1 MAQLFFEY
9 GVMASGKSIEILKVA
24 HNYAQQNR
32 KVLLL
37 TSSLDDRTKVGE
49 VSSRVGLKH
58 DANVIYQD
66 TNLETYVLEMSER
79 PEIVLIDEAQ
89 FMTREQVIQLTHI
102 VDDLN
107 IPVMAFGLKNDFSNH
122 LFPGSEALLIFADK
136 LEEIKTLD
144 TFGTKKATV
153 NHPRL
158 KSWACKKLKTSKLV
172 TIYLDTAFALLK
184 DLLANYQSLLFPQVA
199 RRKNLLKCF

>member
-24 HNYAQQNR
+24 HNYSQQNR

-37 TSSLDDRTKVGE
+37 TSSLDDRTHVGE
-49 VSSRVGLKH
+49 ISSRVGMKH
-58 DANVIYQD
+58 DAGVIYPD
-66 TNLETYVLEMSER
+66 TDVELLVSNMNEL
-79 PEIVLIDEAQ
+79 PAIVLIDEAQ
-89 FMTREQVIQLTHI
+89 FMTRTQVIQLTHI
-102 VDDLN
+102 VDDMN

-144 TFGTKKATV
+144 TFGTKKATMNLRIHNGQPV
-153 NHPRL
+153 YEGEQVEIGGDENYLPVSRKHYFHPDMSQIAERF
-158 KSWACKKLKTSKLV
+158 KK
-172 TIYLDTAFALLK
+172 D
-184 DLLANYQSLLFPQVA
+184 
-199 RRKNLLKCF
+199 

>member
-37 TSSLDDRTKVGE
+37 TSSLDDRTHVGE
-49 VSSRVGLKH
+49 VSSRIGIKH
-58 DANVIYQD
+58 DANVIYPD
-66 TNLETYVLEMSER
+66 TDIELLVSNMNEL
-79 PEIVLIDEAQ
+79 PAIVLIDEAQ
-89 FMTREQVIQLTHI
+89 FMNREQVIQLTHI
-102 VDDLN
+102 VDDMN

-144 TFGTKKATV
+144 TFGTKKAIMNLRIHNGQPV
-153 NHPRL
+153 YEGEQIEIGGDENYLPVSRQHYFHPDMQQISERF
-158 KSWACKKLKTSKLV
+158 KK
-172 TIYLDTAFALLK
+172 
-184 DLLANYQSLLFPQVA
+184 N
-199 RRKNLLKCF
+199 

>member
-24 HNYAQQNR
+24 HNYTQQNR

-37 TSSLDDRTKVGE
+37 TSSLDDRTHVGE
-49 VSSRVGLKH
+49 ISSRVGMKH
-58 DANVIYQD
+58 DAGVIYPD
-66 TNLETYVLEMSER
+66 TDIELLVSNMNEL
-79 PEIVLIDEAQ
+79 PAIVLIDEAQ
-89 FMTREQVIQLTHI
+89 FMNRTQVLQLTRI
-102 VDDLN
+102 VDVMN

-144 TFGTKKATV
+144 TFGTNKATMNLRIHNGQPV
-153 NHPRL
+153 YEGEQIEIGGDENYLPVSRKHYFHPDMKQIEERF
-158 KSWACKKLKTSKLV
+158 KKE
-172 TIYLDTAFALLK
+172 
-184 DLLANYQSLLFPQVA
+184 
-199 RRKNLLKCF
+199 

>member
-24 HNYAQQNR
+24 HNYTQQNR

-37 TSSLDDRTKVGE
+37 TSSLDDRTHVGE
-49 VSSRVGLKH
+49 ISSRVGMKH
-58 DANVIYQD
+58 DAGVIYPD
-66 TNLETYVLEMSER
+66 TDIELLVSNMNEL
-79 PEIVLIDEAQ
+79 PAIVLIDEAQ
-89 FMTREQVIQLTHI
+89 FMNRTQVLQLTRI
-102 VDDLN
+102 VDVMN

-144 TFGTKKATV
+144 TFGTNKATMNLRIHNGQPV
-153 NHPRL
+153 YEGEQIEIGGDENYLPVSRKHYFHPDMKQIEERF
-158 KSWACKKLKTSKLV
+158 KK
-172 TIYLDTAFALLK
+172 D
-184 DLLANYQSLLFPQVA
+184 
-199 RRKNLLKCF
+199 

>member
-24 HNYAQQNR
+24 HNYSQQNR

-37 TSSLDDRTKVGE
+37 TSSLDDRTHVGE
-49 VSSRVGLKH
+49 ISSRVGMKH
-58 DANVIYQD
+58 DAGVIYPD
-66 TNLETYVLEMSER
+66 TDIELLVSNMNEL
-79 PEIVLIDEAQ
+79 PAIVLIDEAQ
-89 FMTREQVIQLTHI
+89 FMNRTQVLQLTRI
-102 VDDLN
+102 VDVMN

-144 TFGTKKATV
+144 TFGTKKATMNLRIHNGKPV
-153 NHPRL
+153 YEGEQVEIGGDENYLPVSRKHYFHPDMSQIEKRF
-158 KSWACKKLKTSKLV
+158 KK
-172 TIYLDTAFALLK
+172 D
-184 DLLANYQSLLFPQVA
+184 
-199 RRKNLLKCF
+199 

>member
-24 HNYAQQNR
+24 HNYTQQNR

-37 TSSLDDRTKVGE
+37 TSSLDDRTHVGE
-49 VSSRVGLKH
+49 ISSRVGMKH
-58 DANVIYQD
+58 DAGVIYPD
-66 TNLETYVLEMSER
+66 TDVELLVSNMNEL
-79 PEIVLIDEAQ
+79 PAIVLIDEAQ
-89 FMTREQVIQLTHI
+89 FMNRTQVLQLTRI
-102 VDDLN
+102 VDVMN

-144 TFGTKKATV
+144 TFGTNKATMNLRIHNGRPV
-153 NHPRL
+153 YEGEQVEIGGDENYLPVSRKHYFHPDMDQIEERF
-158 KSWACKKLKTSKLV
+158 KK
-172 TIYLDTAFALLK
+172 D
-184 DLLANYQSLLFPQVA
+184 
-199 RRKNLLKCF
+199 

>member
-24 HNYAQQNR
+24 HNYTQQNR

-37 TSSLDDRTKVGE
+37 TSSLDDRTHVGE
-49 VSSRVGLKH
+49 ISSRIGIKH
-58 DANVIYQD
+58 DANVIYPD
-66 TNLETYVLEMSER
+66 TNVELLVANMNEL
-79 PEIVLIDEAQ
+79 PAIILIDEAQ
-89 FMTREQVIQLTHI
+89 FMSREQVLQLTRI
-102 VDDLN
+102 VDNMN

-144 TFGTKKATV
+144 TFGTNKATMNLRIHNGRPV
-153 NHPRL
+153 YEGEQVEIGGDENYLPVSRKHYFHPDMKQIEERF
-158 KSWACKKLKTSKLV
+158 KK
-172 TIYLDTAFALLK
+172 D
-184 DLLANYQSLLFPQVA
+184 
-199 RRKNLLKCF
+199 

>member
-24 HNYAQQNR
+24 HNYSQQNR

-37 TSSLDDRTKVGE
+37 TSSLDDRTHVGE
-49 VSSRVGLKH
+49 ISSRVGMKH
-58 DANVIYQD
+58 DAGVIYPD
-66 TNLETYVLEMSER
+66 TDIELLVSNMNEL
-79 PEIVLIDEAQ
+79 PAIVLIDEAQ
-89 FMTREQVIQLTHI
+89 FMNRTQVLQLTRI
-102 VDDLN
+102 VDNMN

-144 TFGTKKATV
+144 TFGTKKATMNLRIHNGKPV
-153 NHPRL
+153 YEGEQVEIGGDENYLPVSRKHYFHPDMSQIEKRF
-158 KSWACKKLKTSKLV
+158 KK
-172 TIYLDTAFALLK
+172 D
-184 DLLANYQSLLFPQVA
+184 
-199 RRKNLLKCF
+199 

>member
-24 HNYAQQNR
+24 HNYTQQNR

-37 TSSLDDRTKVGE
+37 TSSLDDRTHVGE
-49 VSSRVGLKH
+49 ISSRVGMKH
-58 DANVIYQD
+58 DAGVIYPD
-66 TNLETYVLEMSER
+66 TDIELLVSNMNEL
-79 PEIVLIDEAQ
+79 PAIVLIDEAQ
-89 FMTREQVIQLTHI
+89 FMNRTQVLQLTRI
-102 VDDLN
+102 VDVMN

-144 TFGTKKATV
+144 TFGTNKATMNLRIHNGQPV
-153 NHPRL
+153 YEGEQIEIGGDENYLPVSRKHYFHPDMKQIAERF
-158 KSWACKKLKTSKLV
+158 KKE
-172 TIYLDTAFALLK
+172 
-184 DLLANYQSLLFPQVA
+184 
-199 RRKNLLKCF
+199 

>member
-24 HNYAQQNR
+24 HNYTQQNR

-37 TSSLDDRTKVGE
+37 TSSLDDRTHVGE
-49 VSSRVGLKH
+49 ISSRVGMKH
-58 DANVIYQD
+58 DAGVIYPD
-66 TNLETYVLEMSER
+66 TDIELLVSNMNEL
-79 PEIVLIDEAQ
+79 PAIVLIDEAQ
-89 FMTREQVIQLTHI
+89 FMNRTQVLQLTRI
-102 VDDLN
+102 VDVMN

-144 TFGTKKATV
+144 TFGTNKATMNLRIHNGQPV
-153 NHPRL
+153 YEGEQIEIGGDENYLPVSRKHYFHPDMDQIEKRF
-158 KSWACKKLKTSKLV
+158 KK
-172 TIYLDTAFALLK
+172 D
-184 DLLANYQSLLFPQVA
+184 
-199 RRKNLLKCF
+199 

>member
-24 HNYAQQNR
+24 HNYSQQNR

-37 TSSLDDRTKVGE
+37 TSSLDDRTHVGE
-49 VSSRVGLKH
+49 ISSRVGMKH
-58 DANVIYQD
+58 GAGVIYPD
-66 TNLETYVLEMSER
+66 TDVELLVSNMNEL
-79 PEIVLIDEAQ
+79 PAIVLIDEAQ
-89 FMTREQVIQLTHI
+89 FMTRTQVIQLTHI
-102 VDDLN
+102 VDDMN

-144 TFGTKKATV
+144 TFGTKKATMNLRIHNGQPV
-153 NHPRL
+153 YEGAQVEIGGDENYLPVSRKHYFHPDMKQIEKRF
-158 KSWACKKLKTSKLV
+158 KK
-172 TIYLDTAFALLK
+172 D
-184 DLLANYQSLLFPQVA
+184 
-199 RRKNLLKCF
+199 

>member
-9 GVMASGKSIEILKVA
+9 GVMASGKSIEILKVT

-58 DANVIYQD
+58 DADIIYQD
-66 TNLETYVLEMSER
+66 TNLETYVLEMAEK

-144 TFGTKKATV
+144 TFGTKKATMNLRIHDGKPV
-153 NHPRL
+153 YEGDQIEIGGDENYLPVSRYHYFHPNMDEIAKR
-158 KSWACKKLKTSKLV
+158 
-172 TIYLDTAFALLK
+172 FHHH
-184 DLLANYQSLLFPQVA
+184 AN
-199 RRKNLLKCF
+199 

>member
-24 HNYAQQNR
+24 HNYSQQNR

-37 TSSLDDRTKVGE
+37 TSSLDDRTHVGE
-49 VSSRVGLKH
+49 ISSRVGMKH
-58 DANVIYQD
+58 DAGVIYPD
-66 TNLETYVLEMSER
+66 TDIELLVSNMNEL
-79 PEIVLIDEAQ
+79 PAIVLIDEAQ
-89 FMTREQVIQLTHI
+89 FMNRTQVLQLTRI
-102 VDDLN
+102 VDVMN

-144 TFGTKKATV
+144 TFGTKKATMNLRIHNGKPV
-153 NHPRL
+153 YEGEQVEIGGDENYLPVSRKHYFHPDMNQIEKRF
-158 KSWACKKLKTSKLV
+158 KK
-172 TIYLDTAFALLK
+172 D
-184 DLLANYQSLLFPQVA
+184 
-199 RRKNLLKCF
+199 

>member
-24 HNYAQQNR
+24 HNYSQQNR

-37 TSSLDDRTKVGE
+37 TSSLDDRTHVGE
-49 VSSRVGLKH
+49 ISSRIGIKH
-58 DANVIYQD
+58 DANVIYPD
-66 TNLETYVLEMSER
+66 TNVELLVANMNEL
-79 PEIVLIDEAQ
+79 PAIILIDEAQ
-89 FMTREQVIQLTHI
+89 FMSREQVLQLTRI
-102 VDDLN
+102 VDDMN

-144 TFGTKKATV
+144 TFGTNKATMNLRIHNGRPV
-153 NHPRL
+153 YEGEQVEIGGDENYLPVSRKHYFHPDMKQIEERF
-158 KSWACKKLKTSKLV
+158 KK
-172 TIYLDTAFALLK
+172 D
-184 DLLANYQSLLFPQVA
+184 
-199 RRKNLLKCF
+199 

>member
-24 HNYAQQNR
+24 HNYTQQNS

-37 TSSLDDRTKVGE
+37 TSSLDDRTHVGE
-49 VSSRVGLKH
+49 ISSRIGIKH
-58 DANVIYQD
+58 DANVIYPD
-66 TNLETYVLEMSER
+66 TNVELLVANMNEL
-79 PEIVLIDEAQ
+79 PAIILIDEAQ
-89 FMTREQVIQLTHI
+89 FMSREQVLQLTRI
-102 VDDLN
+102 VDDMN

-144 TFGTKKATV
+144 TFGTKKATMNLRIHNGQPV
-153 NHPRL
+153 YEGEQVEIGGDENYLPVSRKHYFHPDMSQIEKRF
-158 KSWACKKLKTSKLV
+158 KKE
-172 TIYLDTAFALLK
+172 
-184 DLLANYQSLLFPQVA
+184 
-199 RRKNLLKCF
+199 

>member
-24 HNYAQQNR
+24 HNYSQQNR

-37 TSSLDDRTKVGE
+37 TSSLDDRTHVGE
-49 VSSRVGLKH
+49 ISSRVGMKH
-58 DANVIYQD
+58 DAGVIYPD
-66 TNLETYVLEMSER
+66 TDIELLVSNMNEL
-79 PEIVLIDEAQ
+79 PAIVLIDEAQ
-89 FMTREQVIQLTHI
+89 FMNRTQVLQLTRI
-102 VDDLN
+102 VDVMN

-144 TFGTKKATV
+144 TFGTNKATMNLRIHNGQPV
-153 NHPRL
+153 YEGEQIEIGGDENYLPVSRKHYFHPDMDQIEKRF
-158 KSWACKKLKTSKLV
+158 KK
-172 TIYLDTAFALLK
+172 D
-184 DLLANYQSLLFPQVA
+184 
-199 RRKNLLKCF
+199 

>member
-24 HNYAQQNR
+24 HNYTQQNR

-37 TSSLDDRTKVGE
+37 TSSLDDRTHVGE
-49 VSSRVGLKH
+49 ISSRVGMKH
-58 DANVIYQD
+58 DAGVIYPD
-66 TNLETYVLEMSER
+66 TDIELLVSNMNEL
-79 PEIVLIDEAQ
+79 PAIVLIDEAQ
-89 FMTREQVIQLTHI
+89 FMNRTQVLQLTRI
-102 VDDLN
+102 VDVMN

-144 TFGTKKATV
+144 TFGTKKATMNLRIHNGQPV
-153 NHPRL
+153 YEGEQVEIGGDENYLPVSRKHYFHPDMSQIEKRF
-158 KSWACKKLKTSKLV
+158 KKE
-172 TIYLDTAFALLK
+172 
-184 DLLANYQSLLFPQVA
+184 
-199 RRKNLLKCF
+199 

>member
-24 HNYAQQNR
+24 HNYTQQNR

-37 TSSLDDRTKVGE
+37 TSSLDDRTHVGE
-49 VSSRVGLKH
+49 ISSRIGIKH
-58 DANVIYQD
+58 DANVIYPD
-66 TNLETYVLEMSER
+66 TNVELLVANMNEL
-79 PEIVLIDEAQ
+79 PAIILIDEAQ
-89 FMTREQVIQLTHI
+89 FMSREQVLQLTRI
-102 VDDLN
+102 VDDMN

-144 TFGTKKATV
+144 TFGTNKATMNLRIHNGRPV
-153 NHPRL
+153 YEGEQVEIGGDENYLPVSRKHYFHPDMKQIEERF
-158 KSWACKKLKTSKLV
+158 KK
-172 TIYLDTAFALLK
+172 D
-184 DLLANYQSLLFPQVA
+184 
-199 RRKNLLKCF
+199 

>member
-24 HNYAQQNR
+24 HNYTQQNR

-37 TSSLDDRTKVGE
+37 TSSLDDRTHVGE
-49 VSSRVGLKH
+49 ISSRVGMKH
-58 DANVIYQD
+58 DAGVIYPD
-66 TNLETYVLEMSER
+66 TDVELLVSNMNKL
-79 PEIVLIDEAQ
+79 PAIILIDEAQ
-89 FMTREQVIQLTHI
+89 FMSREQVLQLTRI
-102 VDDLN
+102 VDDMN

-144 TFGTKKATV
+144 TFGTNKATMNLRIHNGQPV
-153 NHPRL
+153 YEGEQVEIGGDENYLPVSRKHYFHPDMKQIEERF
-158 KSWACKKLKTSKLV
+158 KK
-172 TIYLDTAFALLK
+172 D
-184 DLLANYQSLLFPQVA
+184 
-199 RRKNLLKCF
+199 

>member
-24 HNYAQQNR
+24 HNYTQQNR

-37 TSSLDDRTKVGE
+37 TSSLDDRTHVGE
-49 VSSRVGLKH
+49 ISSRIGIKH
-58 DANVIYQD
+58 DANVIYPD
-66 TNLETYVLEMSER
+66 TNVELLVANMNEL
-79 PEIVLIDEAQ
+79 PAIILIDEAQ
-89 FMTREQVIQLTHI
+89 FMSREQVLQLTRI
-102 VDDLN
+102 VDNMN

-144 TFGTKKATV
+144 TFGTNKATMNLRIHNGQPV
-153 NHPRL
+153 YEGEQIEIGGDENYLPVSRKHYFHPDMKQIAERF
-158 KSWACKKLKTSKLV
+158 KKE
-172 TIYLDTAFALLK
+172 
-184 DLLANYQSLLFPQVA
+184 
-199 RRKNLLKCF
+199 

>member
-24 HNYAQQNR
+24 HNYTQQNR

-37 TSSLDDRTKVGE
+37 TSSLDDRTHVGE
-49 VSSRVGLKH
+49 ISSRVGMKH
-58 DANVIYQD
+58 DAGVIYPD
-66 TNLETYVLEMSER
+66 TDIELLVSNMNEL
-79 PEIVLIDEAQ
+79 PAIVLIDEAQ
-89 FMTREQVIQLTHI
+89 FMNRTQVLQLTRI
-102 VDDLN
+102 VDVMN

-144 TFGTKKATV
+144 TFGTKKATMNLRIHNGQPV
-153 NHPRL
+153 YEGEQIEIGGDENYLPVSRKHYFHPDMKQIEERF
-158 KSWACKKLKTSKLV
+158 KK
-172 TIYLDTAFALLK
+172 D
-184 DLLANYQSLLFPQVA
+184 
-199 RRKNLLKCF
+199 

>member
-24 HNYAQQNR
+24 HNYSQQNR

-37 TSSLDDRTKVGE
+37 TSSLDDRTHVGE
-49 VSSRVGLKH
+49 ISSRVGMKH
-58 DANVIYQD
+58 DAGVIYPD
-66 TNLETYVLEMSER
+66 TDIELLVSNMNEL
-79 PEIVLIDEAQ
+79 PAIVLIDEAQ
-89 FMTREQVIQLTHI
+89 FMNRTQVLQLTRI
-102 VDDLN
+102 VDVMN

-144 TFGTKKATV
+144 TFGTNKATMNLRIHNGQPV
-153 NHPRL
+153 YEGEQVEIGGDENYLPVSRKHYFHPDMDQIEKRF
-158 KSWACKKLKTSKLV
+158 KK
-172 TIYLDTAFALLK
+172 D
-184 DLLANYQSLLFPQVA
+184 
-199 RRKNLLKCF
+199 

>member
-24 HNYAQQNR
+24 HNYSQQNR

-37 TSSLDDRTKVGE
+37 TSSLDDRTHVGE
-49 VSSRVGLKH
+49 ISSRVGMKH
-58 DANVIYQD
+58 DAGVIYPNTD
-66 TNLETYVLEMSER
+66 IELLVSNMNEL
-79 PEIVLIDEAQ
+79 PAIVLIDEAQ
-89 FMTREQVIQLTHI
+89 FMNRTQVLQLTRI
-102 VDDLN
+102 VDVMN

-144 TFGTKKATV
+144 TFGTNKATMNLRIHNGQPV
-153 NHPRL
+153 YEGEQIEIGGDENYLPVSRKHYFHPDMAQIEERF
-158 KSWACKKLKTSKLV
+158 KKE
-172 TIYLDTAFALLK
+172 
-184 DLLANYQSLLFPQVA
+184 
-199 RRKNLLKCF
+199 